1 MRPTGTHRPTG
12 ISAAQRLQFETRER
26 VLERIKN
33 INWELEAIHSEMGMS
48 GHEAAVAQHF
58 FGDDD
63 SAVEVLANFKTA
75 LDRLRRTVWSC
86 IENTDMAAAAERDQG
101 LRLHRVTE
109 LMRKLSPQPTAPMVE
124 QSGSF
129 FERLNVVIDNY
140 METRPLRSP
149 YVPAKP
155 GAGAKSAKP

>member
-1 MRPTGTHRPTG
+1 MTSDRAFQRTGL
-12 ISAAQRLQFETRER
+12 SAAQRLQAETRER

-33 INWELEAIHSEMGMS
+33 INWELEAIHSEMGLA
-48 GHEAAVAQHF
+48 GPQAAVAQHF

-63 SAVEVLANFKTA
+63 SAVQVLAHFKTA

-86 IENTDMAAAAERDQG
+86 LENADATAEAEREQA

-109 LMRKLSPQPTAPMVE
+109 MMRKLSPQPTAPMVT

-129 FERLNVVIDNY
+129 FERLNGVIDAY
-140 METRPLRSP
+140 VETRPLRPTPGKSN
-149 YVPAKP
+149 KP
-155 GAGAKSAKP
+155 